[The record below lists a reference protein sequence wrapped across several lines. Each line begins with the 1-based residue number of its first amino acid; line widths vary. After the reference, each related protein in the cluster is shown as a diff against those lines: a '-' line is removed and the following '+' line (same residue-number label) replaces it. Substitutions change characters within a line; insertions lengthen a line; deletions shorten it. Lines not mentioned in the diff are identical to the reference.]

1 MDNAKAGGGG
11 TIPASRALLTQSDTA
26 MTKGPMLPPCPLPN
40 LIVQVPMDGQL
51 WLGLPLEEGIV
62 QFLVVNVDLPHL
74 GPNLLSHF

>member
-1 MDNAKAGGGG
+1 MQRLGGGG
-11 TIPASRALLTQSDTA
+11 TVPASRALLTQSDTV
-26 MTKGPMLPPCPLPN
+26 MTKGPTLPPCPLPN